1 MFLNFIAINGQV
13 LNLNSVVLVEDTGT
27 DEKAEAVV
35 TTLQGIEFTFEG
47 DDALALF
54 ERMDLIVKVND
65 IALAQVAGTQGVNQ

>member
-13 LNLNSVVLVEDTGT
+13 LNLNAVVLVEDTGT
-27 DEKAEAVV
+27 DDKAEAVV

-65 IALAQVAGTQGVNQ
+65 IALAQVAASPQGA

>member
-13 LNLNSVVLVEDTGT
+13 LNLNAVVLVEDTGT
-27 DEKAEAVV
+27 DDKAEAVV
-35 TTLQGIEFTFEG
+35 TTLQGIDFTFEG

-65 IALAQVAGTQGVNQ
+65 IALAQVAASPQGA